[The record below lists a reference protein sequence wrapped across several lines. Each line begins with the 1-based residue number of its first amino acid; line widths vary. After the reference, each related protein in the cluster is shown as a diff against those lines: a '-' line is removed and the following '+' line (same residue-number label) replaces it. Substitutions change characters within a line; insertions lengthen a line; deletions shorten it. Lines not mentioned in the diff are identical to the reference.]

1 MALIPLNT
9 FKTKTSTLSTATDTK
24 VYTAP
29 AGVTAVILM
38 AQGSNVSTTTQTV
51 TFMHY
56 RNRAIL
62 ADPQGNGAQ
71 PGGVGTFLVKEFAI
85 PPNDA
90 ANPIFGKMIV
100 ETSDSIICYGT
111 GGSSMQLTLS
121 VLETANE

>member
-1 MALIPLNT
+1 
-9 FKTKTSTLSTATDTK
+9 

-38 AQGSNVSTTTQTV
+38 AQVSNISTATQTV

-71 PGGVGTFLVKEFAI
+71 PGGVGTYLVKEFAI
-85 PPNDA
+85 PANDA

-100 ETSDSIICYGT
+100 ETSDSIICYGS

>member
-9 FKTKTSTLSTATDTK
+9 FKTKTSAVSTVTTTK

-29 AGVTAVILM
+29 SGVTAVILM
-38 AQGSNVSTTTQTV
+38 AQVSNISTATQTV

-71 PGGVGTFLVKEFAI
+71 PGGVGTYLVKEFQI
-85 PPNDA
+85 PANDA

-111 GGSSMQLTLS
+111 SNSSMQLTLS